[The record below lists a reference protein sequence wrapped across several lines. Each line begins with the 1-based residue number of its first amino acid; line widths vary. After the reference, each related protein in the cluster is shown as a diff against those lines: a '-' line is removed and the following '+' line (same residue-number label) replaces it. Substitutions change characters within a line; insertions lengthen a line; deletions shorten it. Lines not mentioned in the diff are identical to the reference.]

1 METNREKLFR
11 IAKECLNR
19 DMAPTE
25 DEFGCAEALNT
36 VFAKAFGS
44 PIGGGLSTYR
54 MYDILRNDSRF
65 EKVSQPLSGDIIM
78 SATGHGSGKL
88 RNGHVGLVGD
98 NGNIMSNSS
107 YSGKWEYNYTLDV
120 WKRRYKD
127 YGGFPMDFFRVKT
140 KFEPLPFTPQPSVP
154 PIQPNTRNDDT
165 ANLVKLNL
173 LQQLLETYQ
182 KLIALLKANR
192 TFGVARSW
200 KWSEVRNNFL
210 KGKVCEACTRPAQTA
225 HHEIPFHINPSKE
238 LEESNLV
245 ALCDDCHFFL
255 AHLKNFKWWNKD
267 IRKDATLYR
276 SRVEHRG

>member
-1 METNREKLFR
+1 
-11 IAKECLNR
+11 
-19 DMAPTE
+19 MAPTE

-140 KFEPLPFTPQPSVP
+140 KAEPLPFMPDTPQ
-154 PIQPNTRNDDT
+154 IQPITRNDT
-165 ANLVKLNL
+165 PANPMQNPPPPMQTKLNFM
-173 LQQLLETYQ
+173 LQQLRALQ
-182 KLIALLKANR
+182 QILAKLQNKLGWSR
-192 TFGVARSW
+192 TFGVARSGGW
-200 KWSEVRNNFL
+200 PTFRKANIKKNCECCGRKGTFL
-210 KGKVCEACTRPAQTA
+210 KPLQL
-225 HHEIPFHINPSKE
+225 HHRKPFHLQPE
-238 LEESNLV
+238 LELDPDNIIT
-245 ALCDDCHFFL
+245 LCGDCHL
-255 AHLKNFKWWNKD
+255 LVGHLMSFHSFNTSVKEDSKSWKERIEN
-267 IRKDATLYR
+267 RP
-276 SRVEHRG
+276 